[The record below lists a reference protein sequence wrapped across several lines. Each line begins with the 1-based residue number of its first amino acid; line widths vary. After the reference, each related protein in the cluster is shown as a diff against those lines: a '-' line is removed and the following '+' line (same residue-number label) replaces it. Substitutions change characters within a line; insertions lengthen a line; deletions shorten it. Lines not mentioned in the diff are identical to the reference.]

1 MLRHHLL
8 SMKTLLHIDCS
19 PLGDAS
25 ISRNLSNEFV
35 KCWTEVNPGGTV
47 IRRDLNAGHVPVI
60 DGAWV
65 AAVFTP
71 EEVHTPAQREVVSTS
86 DRLIEELNV
95 ADEYVFGLPMHN
107 FGVPAVL
114 KLWLDQIVR
123 VGKTFAVVNGAPE
136 GLLKNK
142 QAQFLI
148 AAGGTYDP
156 GTPMGPFNFVE
167 PYLRTVFG
175 FLGVTDT
182 KFLTAGGTAALRYG
196 NIDRDS
202 FLKPYFDQI
211 EGWFKA
217 AA

>member
-1 MLRHHLL
+1 
-8 SMKTLLHIDCS
+8 MKTLLHIDCS

-25 ISRNLSNEFV
+25 ISRNLSGEFV
-35 KCWTEVNPGGTV
+35 RRWTQANPSGTV
-47 IRRDLNAGHVPVI
+47 IRRDLNAGHISAI

-71 EEVHTPAQREVVSTS
+71 EEVRNSSQREIVSTS

-107 FGVPAVL
+107 FGIPAVL
-114 KLWLDQIVR
+114 KLWLDQIIR
-123 VGKTFAVVNGAPE
+123 VGKTFAIVNGAPV

-156 GTPMGPFNFVE
+156 GTPLASFNFVE
-167 PYLRTVFG
+167 PYLRAIFG
-175 FLGVTDT
+175 FIGVSDT
-182 KFLTAGGTAALRYG
+182 KFLTAGGAAALRYG

-202 FLKPYFDQI
+202 FLKPHLDKI

>member
-1 MLRHHLL
+1 
-8 SMKTLLHIDCS
+8 MKTLLHIDCS

-25 ISRNLSNEFV
+25 ISRNLSSEFV
-35 KCWTEVNPGGTV
+35 KCWTEANPRGTV
-47 IRRDLNAGHVPVI
+47 IRRDLNAGHIPAI

-71 EEVHTPAQREVVSTS
+71 EEVRTPAQREIVSTS

-114 KLWLDQIVR
+114 KLWLDQIIR
-123 VGKTFAVVNGAPE
+123 VGKTFGVLNGAPE
-136 GLLKNK
+136 GLLENK

-148 AAGGTYDP
+148 TAGGTYDP
-156 GTPMGPFNFVE
+156 GTPMGSFNFVE
-167 PYLRTVFG
+167 PYLRAVFG
-175 FLGVTDT
+175 FVGVTDT

-202 FLKPYFDQI
+202 FLKPYFNQI

>member
-1 MLRHHLL
+1 
-8 SMKTLLHIDCS
+8 MKTLLHIDCS

-71 EEVHTPAQREVVSTS
+71 EEVRTPAQREVVSTS

>member
-65 AAVFTP
+65 AAVFTS
-71 EEVHTPAQREVVSTS
+71 EEVRTPAQREVVSTS

>member
-1 MLRHHLL
+1 
-8 SMKTLLHIDCS
+8 MKTLLHIDCS

-25 ISRNLSNEFV
+25 ISRNLSSEFV
-35 KCWTEVNPGGTV
+35 KCWTEANPRGTV
-47 IRRDLNAGHVPVI
+47 IRRDLNAGHIPAI

-65 AAVFTP
+65 GAVFTP
-71 EEVHTPAQREVVSTS
+71 EEVRTPAQREVVSTS

-107 FGVPAVL
+107 LGVPAVL
-114 KLWLDQIVR
+114 KLWLDQIIR
-123 VGKTFAVVNGAPE
+123 VGKTFGVVNGAPE

-156 GTPMGPFNFVE
+156 GTPMGSFNFVE
-167 PYLRTVFG
+167 PYLRAVFG
-175 FLGVTDT
+175 FVGVTDT

-202 FLKPYFDQI
+202 FLKPYFNQI

>member
-1 MLRHHLL
+1 
-8 SMKTLLHIDCS
+8 
-19 PLGDAS
+19 
-25 ISRNLSNEFV
+25 
-35 KCWTEVNPGGTV
+35 
-47 IRRDLNAGHVPVI
+47 
-60 DGAWV
+60 V

-71 EEVHTPAQREVVSTS
+71 EEVRTAAQREVVSTS

-95 ADEYVFGLPMHN
+95 ADEYVFGLSMHN

-114 KLWLDQIVR
+114 KLWLDQIIR
-123 VGKTFAVVNGAPE
+123 VGKTFGVVNGTPE

-148 AAGGTYDP
+148 AAGSTYDP
-156 GTPMGPFNFVE
+156 GTPMGSFNFVE
-167 PYLRTVFG
+167 PYLRTIFG
-175 FLGVTDT
+175 FIGVTDT

-202 FLKPYFDQI
+202 FLKPYFDRI

>member
-71 EEVHTPAQREVVSTS
+71 EEVRTPAQREVVSTS

-167 PYLRTVFG
+167 PYLRTGFG
-175 FLGVTDT
+175 FLGVTNT

-196 NIDRDS
+196 KIDRDS

-211 EGWFKA
+211 EGWFKVA
-217 AA
+217 A

>member
-71 EEVHTPAQREVVSTS
+71 EEVRTPAQREVVSTS

>member
-1 MLRHHLL
+1 
-8 SMKTLLHIDCS
+8 MKTLLHIDCS

-47 IRRDLNAGHVPVI
+47 IRRDLNAGHIPVI

-71 EEVHTPAQREVVSTS
+71 EEVRTPAHREVVSTS

>member
-1 MLRHHLL
+1 MLRHHLS

-25 ISRNLSNEFV
+25 ISRNLSSEFV
-35 KCWTEVNPGGTV
+35 KCWTEANPNGTV
-47 IRRDLNAGHVPVI
+47 IRRDLNVGHIPAI

-71 EEVHTPAQREVVSTS
+71 EEARTPAQRELVSTS
-86 DRLIEELNV
+86 DRLIEELKV

-114 KLWLDQIVR
+114 KLWLDQIIR
-123 VGKTFAVVNGAPE
+123 VGKTFAYGNGTPE

-142 QAQFLI
+142 QAHFLI
-148 AAGGTYDP
+148 ATGGTYDA
-156 GTPMGPFNFVE
+156 GTPMEPFNFVE
-167 PYLRTVFG
+167 PYLRALFG
-175 FLGVTDT
+175 FIGVTDT
-182 KFLTAGGTAALRYG
+182 KFLTAGGTSALRFG

-202 FLKPYFDQI
+202 FLKPYCDQI

>member
-1 MLRHHLL
+1 
-8 SMKTLLHIDCS
+8 MKTLLHIDCS

-25 ISRNLSNEFV
+25 ISRNLSSEFV
-35 KCWTEVNPGGTV
+35 KCWTEANRSGKV
-47 IRRDLNAGHVPVI
+47 IRRDLNAGHIPAI

-71 EEVHTPAQREVVSTS
+71 EEVRTPAQRELVSTS
-86 DRLIEELNV
+86 DRLIEELSV

-123 VGKTFAVVNGAPE
+123 VGKTFGVVNGTPE

-156 GTPMGPFNFVE
+156 GTPMGSFNFVE

-175 FLGVTDT
+175 LLGVTNA

>member
-1 MLRHHLL
+1 MLSHHLL

-25 ISRNLSNEFV
+25 ISRNLSSEFV
-35 KCWTEVNPGGTV
+35 KCWTEANPGGTV
-47 IRRDLNAGHVPVI
+47 IRRDLNVGHIPAI

-71 EEVHTPAQREVVSTS
+71 EEVRTPAQREVVSTS

-114 KLWLDQIVR
+114 KLWLDQIIR

-136 GLLKNK
+136 GLLENK

-148 AAGGTYDP
+148 AAGGIYDP
-156 GTPMGPFNFVE
+156 GTPMAPFNFVE
-167 PYLRTVFG
+167 PYLRTIFG
-175 FLGVTDT
+175 LIGVTDT
-182 KFLTAGGTAALRYG
+182 KFLTAGGSAALRYG

>member
-1 MLRHHLL
+1 
-8 SMKTLLHIDCS
+8 MKTLLHIDCS
-19 PLGDAS
+19 PLGDTS
-25 ISRNLSNEFV
+25 ISRNLSGEFV
-35 KCWTEVNPGGTV
+35 KRWTEANPNGTV
-47 IRRDLNAGHVPVI
+47 IRRDLNAGHIPAI

-71 EEVHTPAQREVVSTS
+71 EEVRTPAQRELVSTS

-107 FGVPAVL
+107 FGIPAVL
-114 KLWLDQIVR
+114 KLWLDQIIR
-123 VGKTFAVVNGAPE
+123 VGKTFAVVDGRPE

-148 AAGGTYDP
+148 AAGATYDP
-156 GTPMGPFNFVE
+156 GSPMESFNFVE
-167 PYLRTVFG
+167 PYLRTIFG
-175 FLGVTDT
+175 FIGVTDT
-182 KFLTAGGTAALRYG
+182 KFLTAGGTSALRYG
-196 NIDRDS
+196 KIDRDS
-202 FLKPYFDQI
+202 FLKPYVDQI

>member
-1 MLRHHLL
+1 
-8 SMKTLLHIDCS
+8 MKTLLHIDCS

-35 KCWTEVNPGGTV
+35 KCWTEANPSGTV
-47 IRRDLNAGHVPVI
+47 IQRDLNAGHISAI
-60 DGAWV
+60 DGEWV
-65 AAVFTP
+65 AAVFAP
-71 EEVHTPAQREVVSTS
+71 EEDRTPAQREIVSTS
-86 DRLIEELNV
+86 DRLIEELKV

-114 KLWLDQIVR
+114 KLWLDQIIR
-123 VGKTFAVVNGAPE
+123 VGKTFAIVNGAPQ

-148 AAGGTYDP
+148 ATGGTYDP
-156 GTPMGPFNFVE
+156 GTPMGSFNFVE
-167 PYLRTVFG
+167 PYLRTIFG
-175 FLGVTDT
+175 FIGVTDT

-196 NIDRDS
+196 KIDRDS
-202 FLKPYFDQI
+202 FLKPHFDKI

>member
-1 MLRHHLL
+1 
-8 SMKTLLHIDCS
+8 MKTLLHIDCS

>member
-1 MLRHHLL
+1 
-8 SMKTLLHIDCS
+8 MKTLLHIDCS

-25 ISRNLSNEFV
+25 ISRNLSSEFV
-35 KCWTEVNPGGTV
+35 KCWTEANPGGTI
-47 IRRDLNAGHVPVI
+47 IRRDLNAGHIPAI

-65 AAVFTP
+65 GAVFTP
-71 EEVHTPAQREVVSTS
+71 EEVRTPAQRELVSTS
-86 DRLIEELNV
+86 DRLIEELNA

-123 VGKTFAVVNGAPE
+123 VGKTFAYGNGTPE

-148 AAGGTYDP
+148 ATGGAYDP
-156 GTPMGPFNFVE
+156 GTAMASFNFVE

-202 FLKPYFDQI
+202 FLKPYFGQI

>member
-1 MLRHHLL
+1 
-8 SMKTLLHIDCS
+8 MKTLLHIDCS

-71 EEVHTPAQREVVSTS
+71 EEVRTPAQREVVSTS

-182 KFLTAGGTAALRYG
+182 KFLTAGGTAALRYR

>member
-1 MLRHHLL
+1 
-8 SMKTLLHIDCS
+8 MKTLLHIDCS

-25 ISRNLSNEFV
+25 ISRNLTSEFV
-35 KCWTEVNPGGTV
+35 KCWTEANPSGTV
-47 IRRDLNAGHVPVI
+47 IRRDLSAGHISAI

-71 EEVHTPAQREVVSTS
+71 EEVRTPAQREVVSTS

-114 KLWLDQIVR
+114 KLWLDQIIR
-123 VGKTFAVVNGAPE
+123 VGKTFAVVNGTPE

-142 QAQFLI
+142 RAQFLI

-156 GTPMGPFNFVE
+156 GSPMESFNFVE
-167 PYLRTVFG
+167 PYLRTIFG
-175 FLGVTDT
+175 FIGVTDT

-196 NIDRDS
+196 KIDRNS
-202 FLKPYFDQI
+202 FLRSYFDQI

>member
-1 MLRHHLL
+1 MLRHHLSL
-8 SMKTLLHIDCS
+8 VKTLLHIDCS

-25 ISRNLSNEFV
+25 ISRNLSGEFV
-35 KCWTEVNPGGTV
+35 RRWTQANPSGTV
-47 IRRDLNAGHVPVI
+47 IRRDLNAGHISAI

-71 EEVHTPAQREVVSTS
+71 EEVRNSSQREIVSTS

-107 FGVPAVL
+107 FGIPAVL
-114 KLWLDQIVR
+114 KLWLDQIIR
-123 VGKTFAVVNGAPE
+123 VGKTFAIVNGAPV

-156 GTPMGPFNFVE
+156 GTPLASFNFVE
-167 PYLRTVFG
+167 PYLRAIFG
-175 FLGVTDT
+175 FIGVSDT
-182 KFLTAGGTAALRYG
+182 KFLTAGGAAALRYG

-202 FLKPYFDQI
+202 FLKPHLDKI

>member
-1 MLRHHLL
+1 MLRHHLS

-19 PLGDAS
+19 PLGDSS
-25 ISRNLSNEFV
+25 ISRNLSSEFV
-35 KCWTEVNPGGTV
+35 KGWTQANPSGTV
-47 IRRDLNAGHVPVI
+47 IRRDLNVGHISAI

-71 EEVHTPAQREVVSTS
+71 EEVRTQAQREIVNTS

-114 KLWLDQIVR
+114 KLWLDQIIR
-123 VGKTFAVVNGAPE
+123 VGKTFAIVNGIPE

-156 GTPMGPFNFVE
+156 GTPLEPFNFVE
-167 PYLRTVFG
+167 PYLRTTFG
-175 FLGVTDT
+175 FIGVTDS
-182 KFLTAGGTAALRYG
+182 KFLTAGGTAALRHG

-211 EGWFKA
+211 EGWFEA

>member
-1 MLRHHLL
+1 
-8 SMKTLLHIDCS
+8 MKTLLHIDCS

-47 IRRDLNAGHVPVI
+47 IRRDLNAGHIPVI

-71 EEVHTPAQREVVSTS
+71 EEVRTPAQREVVSTS

>member
-8 SMKTLLHIDCS
+8 SMKILLHIDCS

-71 EEVHTPAQREVVSTS
+71 EEVRTPAQREVVSTS

>member
-1 MLRHHLL
+1 
-8 SMKTLLHIDCS
+8 MKTLLHIDCS

-25 ISRNLSNEFV
+25 ISRNLSSDFV
-35 KCWTEVNPGGTV
+35 RRWTQANPSGTV
-47 IRRDLNAGHVPVI
+47 IRRDLDAGHISAI

-65 AAVFTP
+65 ATVFTP
-71 EEVHTPAQREVVSTS
+71 EEVRTPAQREIVSTS

-114 KLWLDQIVR
+114 KLWLDQIIR
-123 VGKTFAVVNGAPE
+123 VGKTFAIVNGAPV

-156 GTPMGPFNFVE
+156 GTPLASFNFVE
-167 PYLRTVFG
+167 PYLRTIFG
-175 FLGVTDT
+175 FIGVTDT

-211 EGWFKA
+211 EGWFRA

>member
-1 MLRHHLL
+1 
-8 SMKTLLHIDCS
+8 MKTLLHIDCS

-25 ISRNLSNEFV
+25 ISRNLSSEFV
-35 KCWTEVNPGGTV
+35 RRWTQANPSGTV
-47 IRRDLNAGHVPVI
+47 IRRDLNAEHIAVI

-71 EEVHTPAQREVVSTS
+71 EEVRSPAQREIVSTS
-86 DRLIEELNV
+86 DRLIEELKV

-114 KLWLDQIVR
+114 KLWLDQIIR
-123 VGKTFAVVNGAPE
+123 VGRTFAYDNGAPE

-148 AAGGTYDP
+148 ATGATYDP
-156 GTPMGPFNFVE
+156 GTAMESFNFVE
-167 PYLRTVFG
+167 PYIRTIFG
-175 FLGVTDT
+175 FIGVTDT

-196 NIDRDS
+196 KIDRDS
-202 FLKPYFDQI
+202 FLKPHFDKI